1 MKRIIIYNILILLA
15 VFCSIFPSLALTA
28 EYAITWNAGSCN
40 VEIPADEGE
49 TPSAIESTISYY
61 ITSNSISWLSLNSVE
76 SGSTTELWELCFF
89 VTDNTGGSSRSA
101 DFTPWGFRIV
111 QAAQGSAG
119 PIVTS
124 PSGGVAT
131 LYPGAAVSVTVDNLT
146 ASARVALRGRPLSGG
161 AWTVVDSLSLTAPSC
176 SFSLVLEDGE
186 YEFAPLGIGFSV
198 TYPDILYYRYSVSG
212 LYSNTI
218 IDCNGERKTGY
229 ITGYTD
235 AGGISHSVDSAL
247 AGQLQQLFS
256 WYNSGNAD
264 GWDPKLK
271 LNASLSSGRILVTAT
286 APPNYGQTRTWD
298 TGLRLSS
305 SARIVFSQPD
315 GGDLVQKNCI
325 VNDVMAQVPS
335 SQFGVT
341 YTVTDG
347 EHNINATGTGSS
359 LNIYLSGSCISGAY
373 SVYAS
378 YRGRTRLLKKYNPD
392 NDIPPSDGTLEGT
405 GPNSIIK
412 ITMNGSAGNATDIV
426 YYDGLGFEKQEVAVR
441 ASGDGLKDI
450 VRPVRLDHLGREWR
464 SYLPYAVSSTSG
476 TYRRYAFN
484 EQASWWYDWGG
495 SDEGS
500 EYAYSTNVM
509 EDATVGRT
517 LTEKLPGEDYHDAS
531 HDTDYSYSTGSLQ
544 KLSVDDSGTL
554 SQSGYYSSWAVSCTS
569 VTDGDGHIKLSYT
582 DREGRLL
589 ADGPDGSLAYYVYD
603 PCGRLA
609 WMISPEGAALLT
621 GNGSWTATS
630 DFATKY
636 CYVYV
641 YDNHGRMVEKRL
653 PGAAV
658 QYFVYDSGDRLA
670 FFQDGIMR
678 ENGQWKALFYDTC
691 GRLVR
696 EDLRSAAS
704 SVTRETLQAGFDASS
719 VPTLYTTV
727 FGVTLLRTY
736 VYDAYPTGMDSRLSF
751 QPDAAAT
758 LSTLRPSPKG
768 LQTYEN
774 LAVLGSSLTAARAR
788 YYDSEDRIIQEVTL
802 FPDGTIL
809 RTSKSYD
816 LQGRELE
823 SISKYQDTGAE
834 TGKSA
839 LLIDTYQY
847 DAQGRMSE
855 AYSQLSVDNLT
866 AESSVSYSFDDLG
879 RPERTIYG
887 PGLSPIA
894 TQLHTYTKQG
904 WEASRTVTGAS
915 NNTLFSSALHYESPL
930 SNYGYTGA
938 NNSVSWAG
946 RISSWEWQQLNRPA
960 SAFAFTYNS
969 TGCLTNSEYYFS
981 GLPCDKYSEAFS
993 YDLNCNI
1000 ISQTIYSDEEEAP
1013 VTLYRNMSGNQRRS
1027 YDYDANGNIACTHD
1041 WIEEESGY
1049 DYSPMIV
1056 YNMLNLPLHVST
1068 DGDEYLDLNI
1078 LADGTKVSVIGYED
1092 NGYRYVGPFKY
1103 KIEFGEAF
1111 IESCSS
1117 AGGRFWCLD
1126 SESDPDTYC
1135 FIAEPTYFL
1144 TDHLESTRVVVKS
1157 DGSLSMQADYLP
1169 YGRILYKTS
1178 GYNEIIDYLWT
1189 GKESLPWL
1197 FGNWYDSGARF
1208 LTTDGFFPSIDPLA
1222 EKYPGVS
1229 PYAYCAGD
1237 PVNKIDPDGNIWE
1250 TAIDVASLATGIK
1263 SFVSNVKEG
1272 NVGGAVID
1280 GLGIVIDAVAVIT
1293 PFAPGVAGASIK
1305 ALRAVDKGADA
1316 IKAADKVTDTAK
1328 AVDKVGEASKA
1339 NRLQK
1344 LNESA
1349 KTGQEAHR
1357 QIEKELVDNYG
1368 ARKEVSITL
1377 NDGTKVRKDAQ
1388 MPDGTFVIIKPDTPS
1403 GHIAAAKREK
1413 MVQDSGYKTKKIFY
1427 DPSNPAYRPGS
1438 SLYIGPQKR

>member
-392 NDIPPSDGTLEGT
+392 NDTPPSDGTLERT
-405 GPNSIIK
+405 GPNSIST
-412 ITMNGSAGNATDIV
+412 ITRNGSAGNSVDIV
-426 YYDGLGFEKQEVAVR
+426 YYDGLGLEKQEVAVR

-464 SYLPYAVSSTSG
+464 SYLPYADPG
-476 TYRRYAFN
+476 TAGSYRRYAFD
-484 EQASWWYDWGG
+484 EQASWWYAQGG

-500 EYAYSTNVM
+500 EYAYSTNLM
-509 EDATVGRT
+509 EDSTVGRN
-517 LTEKLPGEDYHDAS
+517 LAGKLPGEDYHDAS
-531 HDTDYSYSTGSLQ
+531 HDTDYSYSAGSLP
-544 KLSVDDSGTL
+544 KLSVDSSGTL
-554 SQSGYYSSWAVSCTS
+554 SRSGYYSSGAVLCTS
-569 VTDGDGHIKLSYT
+569 VTDGDGHVKMSYT

-589 ADGPDGSLAYYVYD
+589 ADGPAGALAYYVYD
-603 PCGRLA
+603 QCGRLA
-609 WMISPEGAALLT
+609 WMVSPEGASLLT
-621 GNGSWTATS
+621 NGGSFGPDS
-630 DFATKY
+630 DFAAKY
-636 CYVYV
+636 CFVYS
-641 YDNHGRMVEKRL
+641 YDSRGRMIRKRL
-653 PGAAV
+653 PGASF

-670 FFQDGIMR
+670 FFQDGNMR
-678 ENGQWKALFYDTC
+678 GNGQWKALFYDAC

-704 SVTRETLQAGFDASS
+704 SVTRSSLQAGFDASS
-719 VPTLYTTV
+719 VPALYTTV

-736 VYDAYPTGMDSRLSF
+736 VYDAYPSGMDSRLSF
-751 QPDAAAT
+751 QPDAVATQAA
-758 LSTLRPSPKG
+758 LRSSHKG
-768 LQTYEN
+768 LQVYED
-774 LAVLGSSLTAARAR
+774 LSVLGTTQFARRAR
-788 YYDSEDRIIQEVTL
+788 YYDGEDRIIQEVTL
-802 FPDGTIL
+802 FPDGTVL

-816 LQGRELE
+816 LQGRQQE
-823 SISKYQDTGAE
+823 SISKYQDAGAE

-839 LLIDTYQY
+839 LLMDTYQY
-847 DAQGRMSE
+847 DARGRMSE
-855 AYSQLSVDNLT
+855 ACSHLTVDNLT
-866 AESSVSYSFDDLG
+866 AESKVSYSYDELG
-879 RPERTIYG
+879 RLWKTHYG
-887 PGLSPIA
+887 PALSPVA
-894 TQLHTYTKQG
+894 TQEQTYTKQG
-904 WEASRTVTGAS
+904 WEAGRIVTGAS

-930 SNYGYTGA
+930 SDYGYTGA

-946 RISSWEWQQLNRPA
+946 RISSWEWQHQGNPPEADSFTYDSAGRLA
-960 SAFAFTYNS
+960 SSSRYSAGEPDCRFSEAFTY
-969 TGCLTNSEYYFS
+969 
-981 GLPCDKYSEAFS
+981 
-993 YDLNCNI
+993 DLNANLT
-1000 ISQTIYSDEEEAP
+1000 SRSYFRYDDEEEEYLP
-1013 VTLYRNMSGNQRRS
+1013 RTDTYTLLGNQRQGW
-1027 YDYDANGNIACTHD
+1027 DYDPCGNVLCTHGS
-1041 WIEEESGY
+1041 IEEESGY
-1049 DYSPMIV
+1049 DYSSV
-1056 YNMLNLPLHVST
+1056 VSYNLLNLPRHI
-1068 DGDEYLDLNI
+1068 DADCDEDSDFYF
-1078 LADGTKVSVIGYED
+1078 LADGTKASVIGYED
-1092 NGYRYVGPFKY
+1092 NGYRYVGPFRY
-1103 KIEFGEAF
+1103 TINFGEAF

-1135 FIAEPTYFL
+1135 LMAEPRYFL
-1144 TDHLESTRVVVKS
+1144 TDYLGSTRAVVKS
-1157 DGSLSMQADYLP
+1157 DGSVTMQADYLP
-1169 YGRILYKTS
+1169 YGTIIYKPGTHVEK
-1178 GYNEIIDYLWT
+1178 NNYLWT
-1189 GKESLPWL
+1189 GKELQTTFFDTP
-1197 FGNWYDSGARF
+1197 WYDSGARF
-1208 LTTDGFFPSIDPLA
+1208 LTTGALFVSLDPLA

-1237 PVNKIDPDGNIWE
+1237 PVNLVDPDGNTIFVKDYVSRRNVINTLSE
-1250 TAIDVASLATGIK
+1250 EDSKNIEFSKTGMVIVNSTHTSDSKAFAALKTLSESKVNYFISSSLFYNTEEGVKVFKFGDAYENGITLMPNSQVDSSPDNDVYIVTNSLLNEIEQASNLAHEAYGHAYFYDRLINGEN
-1263 SFVSNVKEG
+1263 VSPYHKYVTTY
-1272 NVGGAVID
+1272 
-1280 GLGIVIDAVAVIT
+1280 LGSVWDDEAGFAVAVNGWIDSN
-1293 PFAPGVAGASIK
+1293 AELAEQIISV
-1305 ALRAVDKGADA
+1305 V
-1316 IKAADKVTDTAK
+1316 
-1328 AVDKVGEASKA
+1328 
-1339 NRLQK
+1339 
-1344 LNESA
+1344 NE
-1349 KTGQEAHR
+1349 
-1357 QIEKELVDNYG
+1357 
-1368 ARKEVSITL
+1368 
-1377 NDGTKVRKDAQ
+1377 
-1388 MPDGTFVIIKPDTPS
+1388 VISRFQT
-1403 GHIAAAKREK
+1403 R
-1413 MVQDSGYKTKKIFY
+1413 
-1427 DPSNPAYRPGS
+1427 
-1438 SLYIGPQKR
+1438 